1 MIIKLLEDKDRLM
14 EERKKYSQWKSRIE
28 GVGSGGQIGSVS
40 SSSWNTGSRMYGS
53 TSSDNYNGGAWNDY
67 DSKKKE
73 ESSSSE
79 EEEEEEEEEEKK
91 KKKKHSHKKKS
102 KKEESDEEE
111 EEEEEEEKPKKK
123 QEKKEKKKDKKDIQ
137 IKPTTGISIKKPGQ
151 KTQPVTSSSSNNA
164 QSTGFD
170 FDFGTTT
177 TTTTTNPVQQPKP
190 QTTTLNADFDSIFGG
205 SSQPVTAPTTA
216 PQSNTGFDFF
226 DMTKQNV
233 QPQQPQPSMNNQNMW
248 SFPYTMPTNPPTNQN
263 NFFNMQ
269 PNNTQPPMTSTKQ
282 ANPQDLLS
290 QLQNLNMNSNQPQT
304 QPSFMNMNQP
314 QTMNTFNPMGGY
326 NMYQNNQSSWNYQQ
340 PKPQQQAPVF
350 DFGASSK
357 PVTVSNNNND
367 DDFKE
372 VEEDEQKPT
381 APKIGLNVLLD
392 SKLVDLDNLKGNK
405 NQGNN
410 SNNAF
415 NNYNFY

>member
-40 SSSWNTGSRMYGS
+40 SSSWNTGSRMYGA

-111 EEEEEEEKPKKK
+111 EEEEEEEEPKKK

-304 QPSFMNMNQP
+304 QPSFMNTNQP
-314 QTMNTFNPMGGY
+314 QTMNTFNPMGY

-381 APKIGLNVLLD
+381 APKTGLNVLLD